1 MRFSRSLALAATAA
15 APLAL
20 GVSALPAHAAVTTWK
35 VVNPAANGWYTA
47 ETTGPMTIKNEAGA
61 TLVTCSTVKQAGP
74 MASGTSTGTTAPV
87 GSAYTTVGSPCTR
100 PDGTAAT
107 IYGNYEALNLG
118 RVHYTAT
125 GYDAATGTTALTG
138 SQGSPWG
145 ITIFAENC
153 HFSFSGISAS
163 YDNDTRTLKYTSATA
178 VPYPQANEDGS
189 TGCPGVSADGEAVT
203 FTGEFKVSPA
213 IRITRTV
220 A

>member
-1 MRFSRSLALAATAA
+1 MRLSRSLALAATAV

-20 GVSALPAHAAVTTWK
+20 GASALPAHAAVTTWK

-47 ETTGPMTIKNEAGA
+47 ETTGSMTIKNAAGA
-61 TLVTCSTVKQAGP
+61 TLVTCATVKQTGP
-74 MASGTSTGTTAPV
+74 MASRTSTGATAAV
-87 GSAYTTVGSPCTR
+87 GSAYITAGTPCTR

-107 IYGNYEALNLG
+107 LYGNYEAMNLG
-118 RVHYTAT
+118 RVDYTAT
-125 GYDAATGTTALTG
+125 GHDAATGTTALKG

-145 ITIFAENC
+145 ITVFADDC
-153 HFSFSGISAS
+153 RFSFGGINAS

-203 FTGEFKVSPA
+203 FTGEFEVSPA
-213 IRITRTV
+213 VEITRTV
-220 A
+220 T